1 MAKLPGAYEL
11 MATAASPA
19 INFGRGL
26 LGYQDPFITQ
36 TMQDR
41 MTELE
46 AGRTKGNIGYEDYG
60 LQTATPGGR
69 FTGGLMDLALNNPV
83 DFGLAGSIGRY
94 SFSPQGRTGLNYD
107 FTPDQDTG
115 STGSAML
122 DFINAGGLKGAFSK
136 MGQAQAAEITP
147 SNTGIMSTPY
157 TDRIMDPGSMR
168 SAAYRSIE
176 NEPYQEIPG
185 FNFIDA
191 PTSLSSRIS
200 NPQFLNN
207 PRTGIIDN
215 LIMKRG
221 NPNVNLMTQ
230 ARDAITSG
238 VGKGIDLG
246 KTAIGGILSLV
257 SGIPGI
263 GVLANMLPERD
274 YRQGAIEDFY
284 GDEETQALMS
294 QIPGMENYNIVSG
307 GLFGSPVNYG
317 LSRAIDKR
325 MATIRNTLEKKKSTA
340 LEQRLKAL
348 EELKA
353 REAKAL
359 EDARIK
365 ADKIA
370 ADKPSVNRD
379 FGASRRGDSDIS
391 DSQRGGFATDDTA
404 GFFKNGG
411 LVGLL

>member
-41 MTELE
+41 MAELE

-69 FTGGLMDLALNNPV
+69 FTGGLMGLALNNPV

-185 FNFIDA
+185 FNFRDA
-191 PTSLSSRIS
+191 PTSLMSRMQ
-200 NPQFLNN
+200 NPEYSNN
-207 PRTGIIDN
+207 PFTGLVQGSLMQRGNPGNSIIDKARSGIMRGLDLGRTGI
-215 LIMKRG
+215 
-221 NPNVNLMTQ
+221 
-230 ARDAITSG
+230 S
-238 VGKGIDLG
+238 KGFDLG
-246 KTAIGGILSLV
+246 KSAIGGLAGLV
-257 SGIPGI
+257 SGIPGLGLALGLGRNI
-263 GVLANMLPERD
+263 GNMFEDRQISGDGTIVDEFGRSYTADELNSQNALGGYYSEAARSSRRRTNRINNMLER
-274 YRQGAIEDFY
+274 QKLGKKISTKNLAKL
-284 GDEETQALMS
+284 QA
-294 QIPGMENYNIVSG
+294 QE
-307 GLFGSPVNYG
+307 
-317 LSRAIDKR
+317 A
-325 MATIRNTLEKKKSTA
+325 AQEA
-340 LEQRLKAL
+340 
-348 EELKA
+348 A
-353 REAKAL
+353 REKATKSM
-359 EDARIK
+359 AAANK
-365 ADKIA
+365 AAGTGGYQAGYGGDFMGGGNRGTGMGA
-370 ADKPSVNRD
+370 ADK
-379 FGASRRGDSDIS
+379 GGS
-391 DSQRGGFATDDTA
+391 DSMGSS
-404 GFFKNGG
+404 
-411 LVGLL
+411 